1 MKQTRL
7 QQNREYAILTLRFL
21 IMKGVAYLDSM
32 GNEIA
37 VKVTTTIIEDS
48 IKGAWQKV
56 KGFFV
61 HLDAKEAV
69 LFGEA
74 YKEYLINTVN
84 RLSKVKTLIYRHVPK
99 DLYSFYE
106 CAGVRFDGKIVDT
119 SSIMNLLAIGKRIV
133 ITGLGG
139 MGKSTLFRHLYL
151 NTVNETARIPIL
163 LELRMFNSIPVDEI
177 DLETSLYESLIN
189 NGFTFERKYFE
200 YSMKVGA
207 YIILFDGYDEVNRER
222 EQTIS
227 NQILGVCQKYSENNY
242 FISSRPNDCF
252 IGWYDFV
259 EMSTEPL
266 TKDQALSL
274 IEKIEF
280 DENVKC
286 RFYAALK
293 ESLYD
298 KHTSFASNPLL
309 LNIMLL
315 TFRDHA
321 IFPEKVNDFYEQ
333 AFLTLFNMHDA
344 TKDSY
349 VRDIRTKLGCE
360 DFKTVF
366 SYFCFISYFE
376 GEYQFTEPRLRALLQ
391 RAKEKFKSITF
402 SIDDLIEDLLVSVCM
417 LKKDGLVY
425 CFTHRSFQEYFAA
438 WYTCKIPDKTQKDLI
453 KSWWASKNNGAADS
467 YLEMLF
473 NMQSEKVNEL
483 VFAPALRKIKVWYED
498 EGFTCDFLR
507 HFINGTQLYRLH
519 GSDEDDKELINEHLG
534 YTFVRYW
541 YDMILLSCK
550 FNNYSEMDAYTDA
563 KNSGNEKAVIKSMSD
578 ISSGDIFRRGFEFD
592 EIVKI
597 AGEEN
602 VICAFRW
609 FEGFVVFALEILA
622 SIDEKKTGSK
632 RSVRGI
638 LEGL

>member
-1 MKQTRL
+1 MDNTK
-7 QQNREYAILTLRFL
+7 
-21 IMKGVAYLDSM
+21 
-32 GNEIA
+32 NEIA

-56 KGFFV
+56 KGFFRD
-61 HLDAKEAV
+61 LDAKEAV

-74 YKEYLINTVN
+74 YREYLINTVK
-84 RLSKVKTLIYRHVPK
+84 RFSKVKTLIYRHVPK

-106 CAGVRFDGKIVDT
+106 CAGVRFDGKVIDT
-119 SSIMNLLAIGKRIV
+119 CSILNLLAIGKRIV
-133 ITGLGG
+133 VTGLGG

-151 NTVNETARIPIL
+151 NTVNETARIPVL

-177 DLETSLYESLIN
+177 DLEKALFESLIN
-189 NGFTFERKYFE
+189 NGFNLERKYFE

-207 YIILFDGYDEVNRER
+207 YIIFFDGYDEVNREK

-227 NQILGVCQKYSENNY
+227 SQILSICQKYNENNY

-252 IGWYDFV
+252 IGWNDFI
-259 EMSTEPL
+259 EMNTEPL

-280 DENVKC
+280 DEKAKK
-286 RFYAALK
+286 RFYTEL
-293 ESLYD
+293 EDNLYD

-376 GEYQFTEPRLRALLQ
+376 GEYQFAEPRLRELLQ
-391 RAKEKFKSITF
+391 RAKDKFKSISF
-402 SIDDLIEDLLVSVCM
+402 SIDDFIEDLLVAVCM

-438 WYTCKIPDKTQKDLI
+438 LYTCKISDETQRRLI
-453 KSWWASKNNGAADS
+453 KSWLEDSPNGKADA

-473 NMQSEKVNEL
+473 NMQSEKVNRL
-483 VFAPALRKIKVWYED
+483 VFAPALRRIKQWYEK
-498 EGFTCDFLR
+498 EGFSYVFLK
-507 HFINGTQLYRLH
+507 HFIKETQLYRFV
-519 GSDEDDKELINEHLG
+519 SVEKDNQKIEHSQLE
-534 YTFVRYW
+534 YTQLRYW
-541 YDMILLSCK
+541 YDVIWLACK
-550 FNNYSEMDAYTDA
+550 FNNYSEMDAFSDT
-563 KNSGNEKAVIKSMSD
+563 KNYENEKALIESMTHYASNTIGRNRFPFSELASMADEND
-578 ISSGDIFRRGFEFD
+578 IVS
-592 EIVKI
+592 
-597 AGEEN
+597 
-602 VICAFRW
+602 AFRW
-609 FEGFVVFALEILA
+609 FEGLVIFALEVLA
-622 SIDEKKTGSK
+622 SVDERKNRNSYGVK
-632 RSVRGI
+632 GI